1 MPPRSSLLSWAA
13 TGLSKFMR
21 RPSNSAGGR
30 SNGAA
35 RWSKPSSMVLGT
47 LDVTVKG
54 RQPDVEL
61 ARVVDLVGGMAS
73 D

>member
-1 MPPRSSLLSWAA
+1 
-13 TGLSKFMR
+13 MR
-21 RPSNSAGGR
+21 RPKRCGSGR
-30 SNGAA
+30 RFGRGDPEQAELDGA
-35 RWSKPSSMVLGT
+35 LGT